1 MGDRQIFTTNSNNVG
16 FVVSNEEVKEIY
28 KLNADEFVIDKELR
42 NSEYRAIVI
51 SKEEQNNSIAIER
64 LTEFLELE
72 FISVINKIT
81 NKQIF

>member
-72 FISVINKIT
+72 FIAVINKIT